1 MKLIVDDLN
10 ETYQL
15 CLTNG
20 KYREK
25 SRVDL
30 ELIKSMVDVAE
41 RGLSFIQEH
50 SKKIKRES
58 LDWTFVFRDYYEA
71 LRTLIEAFLLFDQ
84 IEAESH
90 QCKNAYICFK
100 YPQLELDWE
109 FLELVRLK
117 RNAINYRGEFLRFE
131 DWNRLKINFDLHLN
145 KIRTILKDRLKGY

>member
-1 MKLIVDDLN
+1 
-10 ETYQL
+10 
-15 CLTNG
+15 
-20 KYREK
+20 
-25 SRVDL
+25 
-30 ELIKSMVDVAE
+30 MVDVAE
-41 RGLSFIQEH
+41 RGLLFIQEH
-50 SKKIKRES
+50 SKKIKKES

-71 LRTLIEAFLLFDQ
+71 LRTFIEAFLLFDQ

-131 DWNRLKINFDLHLN
+131 DWNLLKINFNLHLG
-145 KIRTILKDRLKGY
+145 KIRTIIQDQLKEYR